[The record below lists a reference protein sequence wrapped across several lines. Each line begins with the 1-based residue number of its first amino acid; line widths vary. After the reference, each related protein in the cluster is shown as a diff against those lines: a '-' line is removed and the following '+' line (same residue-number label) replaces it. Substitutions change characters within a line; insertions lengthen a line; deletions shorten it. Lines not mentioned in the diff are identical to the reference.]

1 MKSPPVWK
9 GGADQT
15 SGPVIDPLRFTP
27 LKRISSSMALKGHK
41 RPEHS
46 IVHTDRGGLTVQRFT
61 LCCQNGIK

>member
-1 MKSPPVWK
+1 MKGAPVWK

-15 SGPVIDPLRFTP
+15 SGPAIGPLRFTP
-27 LKRISSSMALKGHK
+27 SKRFSSSMALKGHK

-46 IVHTDRGGLTVQRFT
+46 IVRTERGGLTVQRFI